1 MQAPPSAFPLPSGLD
16 LRPTPELD
24 EVLRIAAW
32 INELARGDVN
42 VDYTALFLGLLWS
55 TTPEGAHLMS
65 GVDEDGVDVAAILKR
80 VGLSPEVR
88 EEVLGRAGSGE
99 PFEIRKDPL
108 SASVREVLRRAAIV
122 AREVGA
128 PDTGSAVSK
137 GGGDLTEVAPRHVLA
152 VYFFRNPSDHDPQ
165 LHKAWGFDGPR
176 WQARFRS
183 LLEDAYPGEGEAW
196 SVVVGG
202 DASDSVPGSVLD
214 AYPMD
219 AGARAVLATAA
230 VAARGPRIGSP
241 DLLGAAFARAPTP
254 DGPLAPV
261 EAELHEFEGA
271 LGLPTDHALGAPS
284 QVHLVPDRAA
294 DGTQAWPE
302 LTGELWGLLSRA
314 RALADE
320 TTPGGWVG
328 ARHLLACLLVE
339 EGTEAHRLI
348 AEEGAGVSSARETL
362 RSAWTARHIT
372 DSGGAWRRYLIGTS
386 PPTVAGYHADTAD
399 GDDDHLDVTRYAT
412 AFATIMTARDVSP
425 PLSIGVFG
433 DWGSGKSFFMRLMR
447 RQTGR
452 LAEMRVT
459 GADGRPLFHRNVVSI
474 EFNAWHYVDAN
485 LWASLVQAILEGL
498 DRAMQ
503 QRSRGLI
510 HEMLDQ
516 LELAQE
522 ARKDAS
528 AAVEAAREALED
540 RKAEKETAAQEA
552 EIRQEE
558 LAETRTADLQRAIRT
573 HAVEDLSLDRVAD
586 FLERYGGLGER
597 ERALL
602 AELKGQTDKNLGD
615 LKDLITDGQNLAGR
629 GRSTLDW
636 LVRAP
641 VTPRQMLL
649 ATVVVVGGGL
659 LIWALE
665 AMLASQAPA
674 ITAAIVE
681 VGAAVGVVVAWAK
694 GQLGRIGTGLDHFE
708 RIRTRVEQEE
718 AEVRAAH
725 EQAVAEAEARVAEA
739 RRELEVKEQRLA
751 AAEERLQRAEK
762 ELRESDSAQRIAR
775 LVERRLEGGDYERHL
790 GIVAAIRRDFQT
802 ISDYMADKS
811 AEAALEAAGLAAESG
826 DDASGI
832 RPVDRIVLY
841 IDDLDRCPTDKVV
854 AVLEAIHLL
863 LAFKL
868 FVVVVGVDIRWAARS
883 LKDKY
888 PRHLRASRLQAGS
901 AGQAALAD
909 GGTDAATALD
919 YLEKIFQI
927 PFWIPPMDP
936 WASRNMIHALVPT
949 PRDGD
954 GENGTAADARGVDGN
969 VLARGG
975 TNRTGSD
982 GGGGQDRDVDAAP
995 DPAAGGVQGSPG
1007 GPGSPATGRA
1017 AEAATEGRSTG
1028 DVETPEDAA
1037 DLLDM
1042 TSAERGLM
1050 LSIAG
1055 AVGKSPRRLKRF
1067 VNTYRILKASLDP
1080 LARRRFV
1087 TESVEGGTGGEFGAP
1102 MTLMA
1107 VLTAA
1112 PHEAIGL
1119 IHELHEL
1126 DDAALVA
1133 DLRSRV
1139 EAMPQGPE
1147 RGYIL
1152 QALDVYTKWTGQ
1164 PDPTVAPL
1172 RRWSD
1177 EVARF
1182 SFRAGRL

>member
-1 MQAPPSAFPLPSGLD
+1 M
-16 LRPTPELD
+16 
-24 EVLRIAAW
+24 LRIAAW

-55 TTPEGAHLMS
+55 TTPEGAHLAS
-65 GVDEDGVDVAAILKR
+65 GVGEDALDVGGILKGI
-80 VGLSPEVR
+80 GLPPEVR
-88 EEVLGRAGSGE
+88 EEVLGRAASGE
-99 PFEIRKDPL
+99 PFEVRKDPL
-108 SASVREVLRRAAIV
+108 SASAREVLRRAAIV

-128 PDTGSAVSK
+128 PESESAASK
-137 GGGDLTEVAPRHVLA
+137 EGDDLTEVAPLHVLA
-152 VYFFRNPSDHDPQ
+152 VYFFRNPANHDAQ
-165 LHKAWGFDGPR
+165 LHQTWGFDRTR
-176 WQARFRS
+176 WQGRFRS
-183 LLEDAYPGEGEAW
+183 LLQDGYSREMDAW
-196 SVVVGG
+196 SVVIGG
-202 DASDSVPGSVLD
+202 DPADSVPGSVLD
-214 AYPMD
+214 GYPVD
-219 AGARAVLATAA
+219 AGGRALLATAA
-230 VAARGPRIGSP
+230 AVNGPRLGSP
-241 DLLGAAFARAPTP
+241 DLLRAVFARAPTP

-261 EAELHEFEGA
+261 ETELHEFERA
-271 LGLPTDHALGAPS
+271 LGLPTDHALGPPS
-284 QVHLVPDRAA
+284 GLHLLADRSA
-294 DGTQAWPE
+294 DGTTPWPE
-302 LTGELWGLLSRA
+302 LTGELWALLSRA

-320 TTPGGWVG
+320 TTPGGRVG
-328 ARHLLACLLVE
+328 ARHLLACFLVE
-339 EGTEAHRLI
+339 EGSEAHGLI
-348 AEEGAGVSSARETL
+348 MEEGAGVSSARETL

-399 GDDDHLDVTRYAT
+399 GGDDHLDVTRYAT

-528 AAVEAAREALED
+528 AAVAAAREALED
-540 RKAEKETAAQEA
+540 RKTEKETAARKA
-552 EIRQEE
+552 KTRQDE

-649 ATVVVVGGGL
+649 AVFVVVGGGL
-659 LIWALE
+659 LVWALE
-665 AMLASQAPA
+665 ALLASQAPA

-811 AEAALEAAGLAAESG
+811 AEAALEAAGLAAGSDDAAQG
-826 DDASGI
+826 DDPIGI

-909 GGTDAATALD
+909 GATDAATALD

-936 WASRNMIHALVPT
+936 WASRNMINALVPT
-949 PRDGD
+949 PPDGD
-954 GENGTAADARGVDGN
+954 GDGDGKNGTGADEGGADGN
-969 VLARGG
+969 ALAPGG
-975 TNRTGSD
+975 NRTGSD
-982 GGGGQDRDVDAAP
+982 GEDGPDAA
-995 DPAAGGVQGSPG
+995 AGADLAVAGASETSG
-1007 GPGSPATGRA
+1007 GPASRTADG
-1017 AEAATEGRSTG
+1017 AEAATDGRSTG

-1042 TSAERGLM
+1042 TSAERRLM
-1050 LSIAG
+1050 LLIAG

-1087 TESVEGGTGGEFGAP
+1087 TGSVEGGTGGEFGAP

-1126 DDAALVA
+1126 DDGALVA

-1152 QALDVYTKWTGQ
+1152 QALDVYTEWTGQ